1 METTKT
7 VLAPGERIT
16 VIDALRGFSLIGIC
30 LIHSMQH
37 FGAMGTMTSQAVFPW
52 EGTMNE
58 IFSWLIN
65 YLVFGKFF
73 IIFSCLFGLSFF
85 IQMDRAAKKGLDFRP
100 RFLWRL
106 VLLLAIGY
114 LHGLIVRVDILL
126 IYAILG
132 FVLVLMYKWPTKL
145 LAGITLYLFLGGATL
160 VPVAYKSLTAPA
172 VEQVEERMAERPA
185 SRPAGPRKVQT
196 LSETIESNAWD
207 GIVGKMRFQV
217 SSGRIYLTLGLFILG
232 FIVGRIRLF
241 ERMDEFRGRLNRW
254 ALLALAGLG
263 LLYVARSYLPPV
275 AWGEVSFY
283 SWMSSTTTNLI
294 NLLTAYLWVIVVM
307 EGYRLQKVQR
317 AMAPLVSYGRMGLTN
332 YIVQSVIGVFIFFR
346 FRVGLESS
354 GCFLER
360 IGLSCLYGCSD
371 SVQPLLAEE
380 VPLWTDGVVVE
391 DRNLYEMA
399 AVGTVNSLISPIVIV
414 VVIIF

>member
-332 YIVQSVIGVFIFFR
+332 YIVQSVIGVFIFP
-346 FRVGLESS
+346 VS
-354 GCFLER
+354 GW
-360 IGLSCLYGCSD
+360 IG
-371 SVQPLLAEE
+371 
-380 VPLWTDGVVVE
+380 
-391 DRNLYEMA
+391 
-399 AVGTVNSLISPIVIV
+399 VIWV
-414 VVIIF
+414 FS

>member
-241 ERMDEFRGRLNRW
+241 ERMDEFRSRLNRW

-263 LLYVARSYLPPV
+263 LLYVARSYFPPV

-332 YIVQSVIGVFIFFR
+332 YIVQSVIGVFIFSGFGLDWSHLGVFLSVLVCLAYTGVQIVFSHYWLKKFR
-346 FRVGLESS
+346 
-354 GCFLER
+354 
-360 IGLSCLYGCSD
+360 YGPMEWLWRTGTYMKW
-371 SVQPLLAEE
+371 QPLA
-380 VPLWTDGVVVE
+380 
-391 DRNLYEMA
+391 R
-399 AVGTVNSLISPIVIV
+399 
-414 VVIIF
+414 

>member
-132 FVLVLMYKWPTKL
+132 FVLVLMYKWPNQ
-145 LAGITLYLFLGGATL
+145 AVGRDYAVSFLRGATL

-185 SRPAGPRKVQT
+185 SRPAGPQKVPT

-241 ERMDEFRGRLNRW
+241 ERMDEFRSRLNRW
-254 ALLALAGLG
+254 ALLALAGVGTALCGAFLSSVCG
-263 LLYVARSYLPPV
+263 L
-275 AWGEVSFY
+275 GEVSF
-283 SWMSSTTTNLI
+283 I
-294 NLLTAYLWVIVVM
+294 R
-307 EGYRLQKVQR
+307 G
-317 AMAPLVSYGRMGLTN
+317 
-332 YIVQSVIGVFIFFR
+332 
-346 FRVGLESS
+346 
-354 GCFLER
+354 
-360 IGLSCLYGCSD
+360 
-371 SVQPLLAEE
+371 
-380 VPLWTDGVVVE
+380 
-391 DRNLYEMA
+391 
-399 AVGTVNSLISPIVIV
+399 
-414 VVIIF
+414 

>member
-1 METTKT
+1 
-7 VLAPGERIT
+7 
-16 VIDALRGFSLIGIC
+16 
-30 LIHSMQH
+30 
-37 FGAMGTMTSQAVFPW
+37 
-52 EGTMNE
+52 MNE

-145 LAGITLYLFLGGATL
+145 LAGIMLFLFLGGATL

-172 VEQVEERMAERPA
+172 VEQVERVAERPA
-185 SRPAGPRKVQT
+185 SRPAGPRKVPT

-241 ERMDEFRGRLNRW
+241 ERMDEFRSRLNRW

-263 LLYVARSYLPPV
+263 LLYGNCGDGGIPFAEG
-275 AWGEVSFY
+275 AAGDGTVSQ
-283 SWMSSTTTNLI
+283 LR
-294 NLLTAYLWVIVVM
+294 AYGPDEL
-307 EGYRLQKVQR
+307 YRAVRDRCL
-317 AMAPLVSYGRMGLTN
+317 Y
-332 YIVQSVIGVFIFFR
+332 FFR
-346 FRVGLESS
+346 FRVGLEPS

-391 DRNLYEMA
+391 DRYLYEMA

>member
-145 LAGITLYLFLGGATL
+145 LAGITLFLFLGGATL

-172 VEQVEERMAERPA
+172 VEQVERVAERPA
-185 SRPAGPRKVQT
+185 SRPAGPRKVPT

-241 ERMDEFRGRLNRW
+241 ERM
-254 ALLALAGLG
+254 
-263 LLYVARSYLPPV
+263 
-275 AWGEVSFY
+275 
-283 SWMSSTTTNLI
+283 
-294 NLLTAYLWVIVVM
+294 
-307 EGYRLQKVQR
+307 
-317 AMAPLVSYGRMGLTN
+317 GLTN
-332 YIVQSVIGVFIFFR
+332 YIAQSVIGVFIFSGFGLDWSHLGVFLSVLVCLAYTGVQIVFSHYWLKKFR
-346 FRVGLESS
+346 
-354 GCFLER
+354 
-360 IGLSCLYGCSD
+360 YGPMEWLWRTGTYMKW
-371 SVQPLLAEE
+371 QPLA
-380 VPLWTDGVVVE
+380 
-391 DRNLYEMA
+391 R
-399 AVGTVNSLISPIVIV
+399 
-414 VVIIF
+414 

>member
-332 YIVQSVIGVFIFFR
+332 YIVQSVIGVFIFSGFGLDWSHLGVFLSVLVCLVYTGVQIVLSHYWLKNFR
-346 FRVGLESS
+346 
-354 GCFLER
+354 
-360 IGLSCLYGCSD
+360 YGPMEWLWRTGTYLKW
-371 SVQPLLAEE
+371 QPLL
-380 VPLWTDGVVVE
+380 
-391 DRNLYEMA
+391 R
-399 AVGTVNSLISPIVIV
+399 
-414 VVIIF
+414 

>member
-37 FGAMGTMTSQAVFPW
+37 FGAMGTMTPQAVFLW

-307 EGYRLQKVQR
+307 E
-317 AMAPLVSYGRMGLTN
+317 
-332 YIVQSVIGVFIFFR
+332 
-346 FRVGLESS
+346 
-354 GCFLER
+354 
-360 IGLSCLYGCSD
+360 
-371 SVQPLLAEE
+371 
-380 VPLWTDGVVVE
+380 
-391 DRNLYEMA
+391 
-399 AVGTVNSLISPIVIV
+399 
-414 VVIIF
+414 

>member
-1 METTKT
+1 M
-7 VLAPGERIT
+7 A
-16 VIDALRGFSLIGIC
+16 D
-30 LIHSMQH
+30 
-37 FGAMGTMTSQAVFPW
+37 QAV
-52 EGTMNE
+52 GRD
-58 IFSWLIN
+58 
-65 YLVFGKFF
+65 YAV
-73 IIFSCLFGLSFF
+73 SFL
-85 IQMDRAAKKGLDFRP
+85 R
-100 RFLWRL
+100 
-106 VLLLAIGY
+106 
-114 LHGLIVRVDILL
+114 
-126 IYAILG
+126 
-132 FVLVLMYKWPTKL
+132 
-145 LAGITLYLFLGGATL
+145 GATL

-172 VEQVEERMAERPA
+172 VEQVERVAERPA
-185 SRPAGPRKVQT
+185 SRPAGPRKVPT

-241 ERMDEFRGRLNRW
+241 ERMDEFRSRLNRW

-332 YIVQSVIGVFIFFR
+332 YIAQSVIGVFIFSGFGLDWSHLGVFLSVLVCLAYTGVQIVFSHYWLKKFR
-346 FRVGLESS
+346 
-354 GCFLER
+354 
-360 IGLSCLYGCSD
+360 YGPMEWLWRTGTYMKW
-371 SVQPLLAEE
+371 QPLA
-380 VPLWTDGVVVE
+380 
-391 DRNLYEMA
+391 R
-399 AVGTVNSLISPIVIV
+399 
-414 VVIIF
+414 